1 MIPNYLVEFLCI
13 VSVNPIEDE
22 FIFHLRPVIAIA
34 NTHKQSDAVL
44 MDFWETNKE
53 VDVQDKQFWSNCINS
68 QMHLYP
74 LSVKCI

>member
-13 VSVNPIEDE
+13 VSLNPIEDE

-44 MDFWETNKE
+44 TDF
-53 VDVQDKQFWSNCINS
+53 
-68 QMHLYP
+68 
-74 LSVKCI
+74 